1 MCTGSWMMDASP
13 NSPGLG
19 NIPENYSA
27 PPQVASEEK
36 DKSNK
41 GGGMEPEINLGCHQV
56 YPWYIPTPPRGR
68 TGRDE

>member
-36 DKSNK
+36 GKSNK
-41 GGGMEPEINLGCHQV
+41 CLGVKKLKINL
-56 YPWYIPTPPRGR
+56 
-68 TGRDE
+68 